1 MANEVTTASGSAG
14 ELVPAI
20 VEREVIQEAR
30 AAVVIAPR
38 VRQRSL
44 VGVPG
49 VSIDFPAWPTI
60 SAAAVDEGSDLA
72 NTAVNTT
79 KVTLTAAEVGV
90 MIMVKDLLAESDV
103 LAELSENSEYAQL
116 LGRALA
122 AKLDTDL
129 AALFAGLNGG
139 APVGTSGSDLTVDNF
154 LEALFTLENNN
165 ARGPLR
171 CVLHPVQYNDLRT
184 SIKGATGLVFGAAED
199 VVRSGLVGTLFGVE
213 VVQTSVCPT
222 ANSAADR
229 VGAMFSA
236 EALGLLTKRPPRI
249 ELQRDASARG
259 TEVVATMAYG
269 VGELIDTAGVPIVTD
284 A

>member
-1 MANEVTTASGSAG
+1 MANEVTTDSGSAG

-49 VSIDFPAWPTI
+49 VSVDFPVWPTL
-60 SAAAVDEGSDLA
+60 SAAAVSEGSDLA

-79 KVTLTAAEVGV
+79 KVTLTASEVGV
-90 MIMVKDLLAESDV
+90 MILVKDLLAESDV

-139 APVGTSGSDLTVDNF
+139 TPVGTSGSDLTVDIF

-165 ARGPLR
+165 ARPPYH
-171 CVLHPVQYNDLRT
+171 CVLHPVQYGDLRS
-184 SIKGATGLVFGAAED
+184 SIKGATGMSFGAAEMIQT
-199 VVRSGLVGTLFGVE
+199 GQVGTLFGVE
-213 VVQTSVCPT
+213 VAQTSVCPT

-229 VGAMFSA
+229 VGSMFSSDA
-236 EALGLLTKRPPRI
+236 IGLLTKRPPRI

-259 TEVVATMAYG
+259 TELVATVAYG
-269 VGELIDTAGVPIVTD
+269 VGELVDTAGVALITD